1 MIDVY
6 CDCFAAL
13 DKMQVALEFRAM
25 RRRKMLMTW
34 TMNSIISMAM
44 AKVQSGRYRD
54 RGKMLTCLHLLATN
68 NIGFPV

>member
-1 MIDVY
+1 PS
-6 CDCFAAL
+6 ARL
-13 DKMQVALEFRAM
+13 DTRGTKVALEFRAM